1 ERTTNE
7 LEDITKEIY
16 ELAGEEFN
24 ISSPKQLG
32 EVLFDKMK
40 ITSKPKKTKT
50 GQYSTSEEVLNEL
63 SSKSDLVKLVLKFVY
78 NRFLPLP
85 YSAWHSPH
93 TAQNDPRESI
103 HWTVLGKSVHKP
115 GGHYSPQRWPHRQVL

>member
-1 ERTTNE
+1 MEIEGINLDVKFLKKLSERTTSE

-40 ITSKPKKTKT
+40 II
-50 GQYSTSEEVLNEL
+50 L
-63 SSKSDLVKLVLKFVY
+63 SL
-78 NRFLPLP
+78 
-85 YSAWHSPH
+85 
-93 TAQNDPRESI
+93 I
-103 HWTVLGKSVHKP
+103 HI
-115 GGHYSPQRWPHRQVL
+115 